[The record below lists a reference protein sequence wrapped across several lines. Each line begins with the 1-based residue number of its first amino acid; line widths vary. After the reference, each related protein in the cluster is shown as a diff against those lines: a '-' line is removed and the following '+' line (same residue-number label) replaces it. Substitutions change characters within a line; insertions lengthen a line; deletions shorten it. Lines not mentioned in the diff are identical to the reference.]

1 MLKNS
6 YSDIKTF
13 ICMNYNRDKDKIK
26 EMGIEDYNDY
36 MVDSVLGNESFED
49 ETDEFMNIL
58 AICVV
63 MKEMKLHDDYFFNI
77 LDELII
83 KYKNNEYKISE
94 NDKKLINNDLK
105 LI

>member
-13 ICMNYNRDKDKIK
+13 ISMNYNRDKDKIK